1 MWGATNKRRR
11 EGKVLSYNY
20 MHTPYSPNLFLLGS
34 RFYVR
39 CKWFRPKDNHVW
51 CNPAIKV
58 DLNFAF
64 ALGECMGGADRSSHS
79 LTPQIR
85 GWRKE
90 RSQVDSMHS
99 SKLGTTKLISVTTPP
114 PPASPFPLHRRPDKR
129 LALPFAHPP
138 TSRST
143 RLGFRT
149 LFKLEVFNALQTQ
162 IGPSLYLSRNTT
174 LQNATPYRN
183 WRRHLKSSVK
193 FARHKNQQA

>member
-1 MWGATNKRRR
+1 M
-11 EGKVLSYNY
+11 
-20 MHTPYSPNLFLLGS
+20 
-34 RFYVR
+34 R

-64 ALGECMGGADRSSHS
+64 ALGEWVGPKLP
-79 LTPQIR
+79 LTPQKR
-85 GWRKE
+85 DEE